1 MQDGHFVIKPPG
13 SAKGSK
19 NPPPLQQTGS
29 EPTDTMKWARKVA
42 PIRNATEYSAYLLPP
57 SMVKP
62 CHRYFP
68 CTPLLRQRRSA
79 LHRGQPASGAPG
91 PRRVARRY
99 SYYGACWSFVTENTF
114 EPSWTHALPAH
125 MAYATSKEATPTG
138 CVCPPG
144 VQVVL
149 RPPAKQKAGWTT
161 KISHVGSTTTVMVSI
176 PIAANHE
183 ELVKIMATPFTI
195 TTRMPGG

>member
-1 MQDGHFVIKPPG
+1 MQDGHFVIKPQG
-13 SAKGSK
+13 SEKGSK

-29 EPTDTMKWARKVA
+29 EPTDSMKFARKVA
-42 PIRNATEYSAYLLPP
+42 SVCKATGYSAYRLTP

-68 CTPLLRQRRSA
+68 RTPLLCQRRSA
-79 LHRGQPASGAPG
+79 VHPGQSASGASG
-91 PRRVARRY
+91 PLRVAHRY
-99 SYYGACWSFVTENTF
+99 SYYGPCWSFVTENTF
-114 EPSWTHALPAH
+114 APSWTHGLPAH
-125 MAYATSKEATPTG
+125 MAYATRKESTPTG
-138 CVCPPG
+138 CVCPLG
-144 VQVVL
+144 VKVVL

-176 PIAANHE
+176 PIAANHD